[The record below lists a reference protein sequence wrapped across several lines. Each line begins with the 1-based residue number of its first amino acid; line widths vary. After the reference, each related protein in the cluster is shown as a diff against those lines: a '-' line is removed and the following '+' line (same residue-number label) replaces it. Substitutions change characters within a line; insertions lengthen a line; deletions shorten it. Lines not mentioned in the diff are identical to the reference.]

1 MDFVPKAPR
10 EGINVSK
17 THPLK
22 EAATLIVGICVVLVL
37 LFVVLAFSVDI
48 AVRFIPPDME
58 SKVFSSTELDDLFD
72 AVADERTG
80 KVQDLLDR
88 LARHWED
95 SPYPSFRAVVVR
107 SGDPNA
113 AALPGGQILVTTAL
127 LDDVETENELAFVLG
142 HELGHFK
149 HRDHL
154 RRLGRETVYALAFAA
169 ISGVGGG
176 SIPDLATISK
186 ELTSKGFDRDQESEA
201 DRFGLEIVYQE
212 YGHVGSSWD
221 FFERLA
227 AQEVAAHVLVAYLS
241 THPASDGRIDD
252 LKDFARRQ
260 GWALEGP
267 VEEF

>member
-22 EAATLIVGICVVLVL
+22 EAATLILGICGVLVL
-37 LFVVLAFSVDI
+37 LFVVLAVSIDV

-58 SKVFSSTELDDLFD
+58 SKVFSSVDLDDVFE
-72 AVADERTG
+72 AVADERTE
-80 KVQDLLDR
+80 KVQDLVDR

-95 SPYPSFRAVVVR
+95 APYTFRAVVIG
-107 SGDPNA
+107 SDDPNA
-113 AALPGGQILVTTAL
+113 AALPGGTILVTAAL

-149 HRDHL
+149 NRDHL

-169 ISGVGGG
+169 VSGVGGG

-186 ELTSKGFDRDQESEA
+186 ELTSRGFDRGQERAA
-201 DRFGLEIVYQE
+201 DHFGLEIVYKE
-212 YGHVGSSWD
+212 YGHVGSAWD

-227 AQEVAAHVLVAYLS
+227 TQALVAKVLVAYLS
-241 THPASDGRIDD
+241 THPASDRRIDD
-252 LKDFARRQ
+252 LKDFALKQ

-267 VEEF
+267 AEEL